1 MGPDSRNEIMSVLKT
16 KGPLVPNDLKKIIK
30 GDTMI
35 FGAILSEL
43 SSRGMVKI
51 SDLKKGGSPF
61 YYLPGQEAQLE
72 KLVEFLNPKDQ
83 TTVQFL
89 KTQQVVFDKNLELFQ
104 RVSLRKIKDFSKEM
118 KVNTSAGEMLFW
130 RYYLISEQ
138 EALEI
143 LKERYNKPKTPV
155 QEEVKEAIA
164 ETLQEE
170 KEPETK
176 TSIVEETKPIEE
188 LKEDPKVVEENQKEI
203 NHPNIRK
210 PVSIPKPVQTE
221 KNSSVSQQQLTT
233 SPGLQRTPFYDSVW
247 RFFEEQNIN
256 VLEESLVSKDKEY
269 EFVVSVPSAIGTIN
283 YYCRARN
290 KKKLNEGDV
299 APALLKAKQKDLQCL
314 FLTNGEFTKKSLAMM
329 KKEYQGLIIKTF

>member
-1 MGPDSRNEIMSVLKT
+1 MGPDSRDQIMAVLKA

-51 SDLKKGGSPF
+51 ADLKKGGSPL

-72 KLVEFLNPKDQ
+72 NFVEFLNPKDQ

-89 KTQQVVFDKNLELFQ
+89 KTQKVVFDRNLELFQ
-104 RVSLRKIKDFSKEM
+104 RVSVRKIKDYAKEM
-118 KVNTSAGEMLFW
+118 KVSTSDGEMLFW
-130 RYYLISEQ
+130 RYYLVSEHD
-138 EALEI
+138 ALEI

-155 QEEVKEAIA
+155 QEEVKEAIT

-170 KEPETK
+170 KEQVT
-176 TSIVEETKPIEE
+176 EE
-188 LKEDPKVVEENQKEI
+188 LNEEKKSIDKIKEENSSVVEEEQKEL

-210 PVSIPKPVQTE
+210 PVSIPKPLQTE

-247 RFFEEQNIN
+247 KFFEEQNIN
-256 VLEESLVSKDKEY
+256 VLEESMVAKDKEY
-269 EFVVSVPSAIGTIN
+269 EFVITVPSAIGTIN

-314 FLTNGEFTKKSLAMM
+314 FLTNGEFTKKSLVMM